1 MRISFKQGIIKA
13 QPGFLQLTPTKKVN
27 LNVAPPSAVIV
38 TVSHGQSNY
47 LITERQPVL
56 NAWNGPFNVG
66 TDYWLYWDIDVVTGQ
81 RTFGH
86 TTIPPVFGNTA
97 PSPQVDKHWFD
108 TSTFQ
113 MKVWNGARW
122 VVKIRVFAAKLQS
135 GTVFVSMSMTAP
147 SFEGT
152 QIGTAGLVSI
162 TAGAIAFDVFNKG
175 LKKSNGE
182 FLTTEDLI
190 TANVGPS
197 QIKTASLLVSAR
209 AEEPIPAYSI
219 VRFINHDVVT
229 LANSFTINQSAY
241 GLVEQDADA
250 DDPVNIT
257 MEGMIQNSAWDW
269 SAYPVNTPL
278 YVDSVGQLT
287 TSFQGINFPVGIVI
301 NSNTILLRPSSLTL
315 GSEDKIAS
323 QTEMGSVLLATPI
336 EQISENIVAVTTGGN
351 GTFTITGNWAL
362 DLNAYK
368 QLVVSGNTNTTSN
381 GLYKVRVAQNSGPN
395 TVIFISGTIPAGTTV
410 SGIATFNKLPRVI
423 TEDDTRL
430 GSGSVPLA
438 TNIVHGK
445 VRLDVIA
452 TNPTDPVVLT
462 PNSAIDADFY

>member
-1 MRISFKQGIIKA
+1 MHASFKQGIIKS
-13 QPGFLQLTPTKKVN
+13 QVGFLQLTPTKKVN
-27 LNVAPPSAVIV
+27 LNIAPPSAVIV

-47 LITERQPVL
+47 LITERQSVL
-56 NAWNGPFNVG
+56 NAWSGPFNVG
-66 TDYWLYWDIDVVTGQ
+66 TDYWLYWDIDTITGQ

-86 TTIPPVFGNTA
+86 TTVPPVFGNTA
-97 PSPQVDKHWFD
+97 PTPQTDKHWFD

-122 VVKIRVFAAKLQS
+122 VVKIRVFAAKLQN
-135 GTVFVSMSMTAP
+135 GTTFVSMSMNAP

-152 QIGTAGLVSI
+152 QIGTAGLVLTVS
-162 TAGAIAFDVFNKG
+162 GAITFDAFNKG

-197 QIKTASLLVSAR
+197 QIKTASLLISAR

-229 LANSFTINQSAY
+229 LANSFTINQGAY
-241 GLVEQDADA
+241 GLIEQDADA
-250 DDPVNIT
+250 DDPVNIV
-257 MEGMIQNSAWDW
+257 MEGMIQNPAWDW

-278 YVDSVGQLT
+278 YVDPIGQLT
-287 TSFQGINFPVGIVI
+287 ATFQGVNFPVAIVI
-301 NSNTILLRPSSLTL
+301 NSNTILLRPSSLNV
-315 GSEDKIAS
+315 GSEDKLAS
-323 QTEMGSVLLATPI
+323 QTEIGSVLLSTPI
-336 EQISENIVAVTTGGN
+336 EQISENIIAVTTGGN

-368 QLVVSGNTNTTSN
+368 QLVVSGNTNPPSN

-395 TVIFISGTIPAGTTV
+395 TIVFIAGVIPAGTTV
-410 SGIATFNKLPRVI
+410 SGMATFNKLPRVI
-423 TEDDTRL
+423 TEDDSRI
-430 GSGSVPLA
+430 GPGSVPLA
-438 TNIVHGK
+438 TNIVYGK
-445 VRLDVIA
+445 VRLDVPA
-452 TNPTDPVVLT
+452 TNPVDPVVLT
-462 PNSAIDADFY
+462 PNSAVDGEFY